1 MSFDQLSSMES
12 GGAGGGRRGGNNSA
26 SGGGSYAD
34 DPEFSRLSQ
43 DLMNKLFHLQGNV
56 SKLRTDVGLLGTRR
70 DNPRLRERV
79 HTLLDESTMHF
90 KEVGEG
96 VKKIQS
102 WEEVTPTQKYS
113 QQKLSREFKTAL
125 ADFQSL
131 QRTAL
136 EKTRASVS
144 AAKAALDDDEG
155 TPGQTSASSSGQQL
169 QLQQQEAHL
178 AAQDEVDFQEA
189 LISEREEEIRQI
201 EEGVGDLNVLFQ
213 QVAQI
218 VSEQGEQLQ
227 TIENNAISVRDDT
240 RGADYELRSAAR
252 YQKAARGKACCLM
265 LIIAVI
271 FTIVLLAVSLG

>member
-12 GGAGGGRRGGNNSA
+12 GRGSGQR
-26 SGGGSYAD
+26 GGGSNNTGTGGYAD
-34 DPEFSRLSQ
+34 DPEFSKLSQ
-43 DLMNKLFHLQGNV
+43 DLMNKLFHLQGNI

-96 VKKIQS
+96 VKKVQS

-125 ADFQSL
+125 GDFQAL

-144 AAKAALDDDEG
+144 AAKAALDDDTSG
-155 TPGQTSASSSGQQL
+155 TPGQTTSGSGGEQL

-189 LISEREEEIRQI
+189 LITEREEEIRQI

-252 YQKAARGKACCLM
+252 YQKQARGKACCLM
-265 LIIAVI
+265 LILAVI
-271 FTIVLLAVSLG
+271 FTIIILAVSL

>member
-12 GGAGGGRRGGNNSA
+12 GTGGGRRGNNSA
-26 SGGGSYAD
+26 PGGGGYAD
-34 DPEFSRLSQ
+34 DPEFSKLSQ
-43 DLMNKLFHLQGNV
+43 GLMNKLFHLQGNI

-125 ADFQSL
+125 GDFQSL

-144 AAKAALDDDEG
+144 AAKAALDDDSAS
-155 TPGQTSASSSGQQL
+155 PGQATSAAGGEQL

-189 LISEREEEIRQI
+189 LINEREEEIRQI

-252 YQKAARGKACCLM
+252 YQKQARGKACCLM

-271 FTIVLLAVSLG
+271 LTIVLLAVFLG